1 MTADV
6 PGIDFTRVLPWF
18 REHVAPVASL
28 EAEVIGHGRSNITY
42 RLSAGGDQWV
52 LRRPPL
58 AHVLP
63 TAHDMRR
70 EFRVISA
77 LEGRIPVPHA
87 IALCEDTSVNEA
99 PFYIMSFVDGFVPTD
114 SQEVGRRFDEATLRR
129 MGEELIDTLVDLHA
143 LDPAD
148 TGLADFG
155 KPEGFVERQ
164 VRRFTGQIEQ
174 SKTRDVP
181 ELEELARR
189 LSRAIPDASGASI
202 IHGDYRLDNCVLSED
217 GHIAAVLDWEMASL
231 GDPLTD
237 LGMQVMYWADDR
249 VDAAPSAPGS
259 ATGSVTALPGFIKR
273 GEAIARYADRS
284 GRDLSQ
290 LDFYVVLAYFK
301 LAVILE
307 GINARYLKGGTVGT
321 GFETIGAQ
329 ALALARTG
337 LSIADRSSMA
347 ELRGSRGV
355 VWYPRQDSNLC
366 PWLRRPVLY
375 PLSYGGVSVLY
386 GPVYQAAKTLST
398 RVRVSAARRVPR
410 PLHQTRDQHRHAA

>member
-1 MTADV
+1 MTSTI
-6 PGIDFTRVLPWF
+6 PGIDFSRVLPWF
-18 REHVAPVASL
+18 RQNVAPVDGL

-42 RLSAGGDQWV
+42 RLSDGREQWV

-63 TAHDMRR
+63 TAHDMKR

-77 LEGRIPVPHA
+77 LENRIPVPHA
-87 IALCEDTSVNEA
+87 IALCEDAAVNDA
-99 PFYIMSFVDGFVPTD
+99 PFYIMSFVEGLVPAD
-114 SQEVGRRFDEATLRR
+114 AQEVARRFDPPTLRR
-129 MGEELIDTLVDLHA
+129 MGEELIDTLVALHA
-143 LDPAD
+143 LDPAAV
-148 TGLADFG
+148 GLADFG

-174 SKTRDVP
+174 SRTRDVP

-189 LSRAIPDASGASI
+189 LARSIPAANGASI
-202 IHGDYRLDNCVLSED
+202 IHGDYRLDNCVLSH
-217 GHIAAVLDWEMASL
+217 GGRIAAVLDWEMASL

-249 VDAAPSAPGS
+249 PDAAPSAPGI
-259 ATGSVTALPGFIKR
+259 ATGSVTALPGFMKR
-273 GEAIARYADRS
+273 GEAIRRYAERS
-284 GRDLSQ
+284 GRNLSE

-307 GINARYLKGGTVGT
+307 GINARYLKGGTLGS

-337 LSIADRSSMA
+337 LAIADGSTIP
-347 ELRGSRGV
+347 ELRG
-355 VWYPRQDSNLC
+355 
-366 PWLRRPVLY
+366 
-375 PLSYGGVSVLY
+375 
-386 GPVYQAAKTLST
+386 A
-398 RVRVSAARRVPR
+398 
-410 PLHQTRDQHRHAA
+410 